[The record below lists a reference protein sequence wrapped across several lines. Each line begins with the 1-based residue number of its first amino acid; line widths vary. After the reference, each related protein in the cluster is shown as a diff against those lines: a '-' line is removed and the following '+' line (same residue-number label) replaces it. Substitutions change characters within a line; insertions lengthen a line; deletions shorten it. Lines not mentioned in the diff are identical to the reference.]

1 MQSAREEIRDLERVR
16 YVTENYE
23 QLQGLRN
30 VPLGLMLLFSGALT
44 LFPSSLSSFG
54 PVVSEAFFYLLFIV
68 LIATVLLYFVI
79 GNYYERKFGWV
90 QTFSLNG
97 KQITAVTT
105 LIIVLL
111 VVGSVNLMFRPPI
124 HMIWLVWGLS
134 VMAVHWRERRF
145 RTHYVV
151 IGVLIICVS
160 FLPLLGITS
169 VSLSYEAGGLM
180 AFLGILF
187 VVGGTFDHLLLVRTM
202 KYLPEENDG

>member
-30 VPLGLMLLFSGALT
+30 VPIGLMVLLSGVLLT
-44 LFPSSLSSFG
+44 SSIPSFG
-54 PVVSEAFFYLLFIV
+54 PVIGEAFFYLLFIV

-79 GNYYERKFGWV
+79 GNYYEHRFGWV
-90 QTFSLNG
+90 QTFSLNR
-97 KQITAVTT
+97 KQAIAVAI
-105 LIIVLL
+105 LMVVLV
-111 VVGSVNLMFRPPI
+111 VVGSINLAFQPPI

-145 RTHYVV
+145 RMHYVV
-151 IGVLIICVS
+151 IGALVVGVS

-169 VSLSYEAGGLM
+169 VSLPYEAGGLLV
-180 AFLGILF
+180 FLGIF
-187 VVGGTFDHLLLVRTM
+187 YVMGGTFDHLLLVRTM
-202 KYLPEENDG
+202 KHLPEENDG